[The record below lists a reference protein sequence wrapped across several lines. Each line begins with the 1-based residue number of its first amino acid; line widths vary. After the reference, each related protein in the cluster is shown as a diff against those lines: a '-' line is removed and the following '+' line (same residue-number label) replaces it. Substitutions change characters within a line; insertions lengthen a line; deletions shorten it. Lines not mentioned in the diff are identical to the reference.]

1 MINGFSVFVRE
12 EITEWCFH
20 PVVFAIGMLC
30 LIAVMIYTA
39 VKHDVFFATVNG
51 FIAGI
56 VVLMGTLCAGE
67 VFPEKTGEY
76 RYKDISDEIKI
87 TELQDSYNLIEQ
99 NWAVFIVEEREV
111 E

>member
-1 MINGFSVFVRE
+1 MISGFSVFVRE

-30 LIAVMIYTA
+30 LIAVMIYSYAKNDIYITTI
-39 VKHDVFFATVNG
+39 HG
-51 FIAGI
+51 FVAGM
-56 VVLMGTLCAGE
+56 VALMITLCAGE
-67 VFPEKTGEY
+67 IFPKKTGEY
-76 RYKDISDEIKI
+76 RYKDISDEIEL

-99 NWAVFIVEEREV
+99 DWAVFIVEERV